1 MGEEKKKGSV
11 DPELE
16 GLRREIDSVD
26 RSIVELLNRR
36 LTIVQEIGAVK
47 KARGIQVVDFSRERE
62 VLNRLAQHNK
72 GPLPPET
79 LRTVYAEVMAAARKI
94 QKPVRVAYFGPEAT
108 FTHMAAMNHFGHT
121 TGFTPLPSIADV
133 FDEVEKKLSEYGVV
147 PVENSIEGA
156 VNHTLDLFSESELR
170 ICGEIYLP
178 VVHSLLS
185 KETKAE
191 EVKVIYS
198 HPQALAQCRYW
209 LRKHLPDVEQVQ
221 VASTSEAARM
231 ARDTPG
237 AAAVASPLAAIVYD
251 LVVLASHIQDKAHNV
266 TRFLVIGHDKVEPT
280 GNDKTSLLFATP
292 HVPGAL
298 YKVLAPIAE
307 AEVNMMKL
315 ESRPAK
321 GKSWTYLFFV
331 DLEGHMEDAAV
342 KEVYTRMQS
351 VCAFVK
357 LLGSYPQGDG
367 A

>member
-1 MGEEKKKGSV
+1 MGEETRKSTV

-16 GLRREIDSVD
+16 GLRREIDAVD
-26 RSIVELLNRR
+26 EQIVALINRR
-36 LTIVQEIGAVK
+36 LTVVQQIGAIK

-62 VLNRLAQHNK
+62 VLNRLARINR

-121 TGFTPLPSIADV
+121 TALSPFSSIADV
-133 FDEVEKKLSEYGVV
+133 FDEVEKKSCEYGVV

-170 ICGEIYLP
+170 ICGEIYTP
-178 VVHSLLS
+178 VEHSLLS
-185 KETKAE
+185 KETRAE
-191 EVKVIYS
+191 DVKIIYS
-198 HPQALAQCRYW
+198 HPQALAQCRSW
-209 LRKHLPDVEQVQ
+209 LRKHLPDVNQVQ

-231 ARDTPG
+231 ARDTQG
-237 AAAVASPLAAIVYD
+237 AAAVASPLAAVVYD

-266 TRFLVIGHDKVEPT
+266 TRFLVIGHDQVERT
-280 GNDKTSLLFATP
+280 GSDKTSLLFATP

-307 AEVNMMKL
+307 AGVNMVKL

-331 DLEGHMEDAAV
+331 DVMGHMEDKV
-342 KEVYTRMQS
+342 INEVYANMQK

-357 LLGSYPQGDG
+357 WLGSYPQGDG